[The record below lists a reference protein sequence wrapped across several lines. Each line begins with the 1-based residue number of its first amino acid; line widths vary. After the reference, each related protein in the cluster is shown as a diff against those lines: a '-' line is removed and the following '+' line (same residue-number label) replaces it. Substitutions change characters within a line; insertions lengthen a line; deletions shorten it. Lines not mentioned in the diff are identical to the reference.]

1 MRCRWAG
8 VWDEPVTML
17 HQSYTD
23 AVAKAAGIAL
33 VIAPSAAVTRDPESV
48 LSILDALVLGG
59 GTDIDPALYGA
70 EPCPHTGRADRNRD
84 EAELALVR
92 GALDR
97 DLPVLGICRG
107 MELLNIARGGTLH
120 QHLPARLGHTR
131 HLRLVGTFEVHDVA
145 LTPGSAAQRLAGSTG
160 CSVRSHHHQA
170 IDALGAGVV
179 ATGWDTRDGI
189 IEAIEL
195 EDASLAVG
203 VQWHPEADPASQ
215 LIPRFVA
222 EVGRQRSAA

>member
-1 MRCRWAG
+1 MRCRWG
-8 VWDEPVTML
+8 EVWDEPVTML

-33 VIAPSAAVTRDPESV
+33 VIAPNAAVTSDPDAV
-48 LSILDALVLGG
+48 LSILDALILAG
-59 GTDIDPALYGA
+59 GTDIDPAFYGA
-70 EPCPHTGRADRNRD
+70 EPSPETGTADRNRD
-84 EAELALVR
+84 EAELALAR
-92 GALDR
+92 GALAR

-107 MELLNIARGGTLH
+107 MELLNIAQGGTLH
-120 QHLPARLGHTR
+120 QHLPARLGHTH
-131 HLRLVGTFEVHDVA
+131 HLRRIGTFAVHEVA
-145 LTPGSAAQRLAGSTG
+145 LTPGSAAQHLAGAAD

-170 IDALGAGVV
+170 IDALGTGVV

-189 IEAIEL
+189 IEAIEI

-215 LIPRFVA
+215 VIPRFVA
-222 EVGRQRSAA
+222 EVVRPRSAA